1 MNKVAK
7 TGVAAFCL
15 WICLSAHALERIG
28 AFHSDIRIAASGELA
43 VTETI
48 EVQAAGREPQRGIV
62 RDFPRARAPLTVEKV
77 LRNGRAEP
85 YTLERAPGNGVR
97 LRTGAAGRAL
107 PRGKQ
112 VYQIVYRTSRRIGFL
127 EEHDELRWDV
137 AAGLS
142 LALERLSVEVSFER
156 PVPAERIKLEAYT
169 GTERA
174 HGQDY
179 HAFVRQG
186 SAAFRATRALGPR
199 EGMTILVAF
208 PKGVVA
214 EPSLPERGASY
225 LSAHPGVPVGAGFL
239 ALMLVMLLACW
250 RRFGRRQAHCAR
262 STPPDGVGAG
272 GVRFI
277 DCRGYDERCLSAALL
292 GLESRGYLRIR
303 EQGERLR
310 IERAEN
316 QIEWLPGEETLARR
330 LLRDERADIRRHG
343 RTLEEAGRAFA
354 KELSKAFGRRAW
366 APVGSFVLAAAGLG
380 GVGVLAMLALE
391 APLTA
396 IVAIGSAMAAAL
408 ILFATKLVPVYRAR
422 GRSHQADIDA
432 LRAYLETAQPKSEEE
447 FAQLLPY
454 AVALELENVWGK
466 RYAQKLPGSLL
477 EFTPRAQDK
486 ARARPRRPL
495 PRTRPAA
502 A

>member
-1 MNKVAK
+1 VNKVAK

-15 WICLSAHALERIG
+15 WGLVLSAHALERIG
-28 AFHSDIRIAASGELA
+28 AFHSDIRVAASGELS

-48 EVQAAGREPQRGIV
+48 EVQAGGREPQRGLV
-62 RDFPRARAPLTVEKV
+62 RDFPRARAPLSIDKV
-77 LRNGRAEP
+77 LRNGRPEP
-85 YTLERAPGNGVR
+85 YALERGPANGVR
-97 LRTGAAGRAL
+97 LSTGESGRAL
-107 PRGKQ
+107 TRGKQ
-112 VYQIVYRTSRRIGFL
+112 VYQIVYRTSRRIGYFD
-127 EEHDELRWDV
+127 EHDELVWDV
-137 AAGLS
+137 AAGLA

-156 PVPAERIKLEAYT
+156 PVAPERMKLDAWT

-174 HGQDY
+174 RGHDY
-179 HAFVRQG
+179 HGFVREG
-186 SAAFRATRALGPR
+186 SAAFRATRPLAPR

-214 EPSLPERGASY
+214 EPPLHERGATY

-239 ALMLVMLLACW
+239 AAMLVMLIACW
-250 RRFGRRQAHCAR
+250 RRFGRRETSTR

-277 DCRGYDERCLSAALL
+277 DRRRYDERCLSAALL

-310 IERAEN
+310 IERTGN
-316 QIEWLPGEETLARR
+316 DIEWLPGEETLARR

-343 RTLEEAGRAFA
+343 RTLDEAGRALS
-354 KELSKAFGRRAW
+354 KELSRAFGRRAW
-366 APVGSFVLAAAGLG
+366 APSGSFVLAAAGLG

-391 APLTA
+391 APLPA
-396 IVAIGSAMAAAL
+396 IAVLAAAKAAAL
-408 ILFATKLVPVYRAR
+408 LVFATKLIPVYRAR
-422 GRSHQADIDA
+422 GASHRPDIEA
-432 LRAYLETAQPKSEEE
+432 LRNYLASGQPKSEEE
-447 FAQLLPY
+447 FAELLPY

-466 RYAQKLPGSLL
+466 RYAQKLPGILL
-477 EFTPRAQDK
+477 EFTPRAQDR
-486 ARARPRRPL
+486 APARPRRPL
-495 PRTRPAA
+495 RHTRSAA